1 VLICRVYAQIL
12 PIYHLLFRYNY
23 DIRYLTCVFG
33 PPVDVAEPVTPPP
46 TLPAGTTTNPPPTL
60 PAGTT
65 TTMAT
70 GVHRIL
76 TPPPPPPPPTPFVDL
91 FGTKNGLD
99 GPELGIR
106 IQDPLPNSPG
116 KGGGV
121 GNGKKG
127 GMSASR
133 TGGEL
138 IVHYHH
144 VHCSARVSPTA
155 DSEPYI
161 YPCTHPSAM
170 RA

>member
-1 VLICRVYAQIL
+1 MLICRVYAQIL

-46 TLPAGTTTNPPPTL
+46 TNPPPTL